1 MPHLSR
7 SVALPVAGLALLA
20 AACSGPEASG
30 DVTAGPAGGEAIA
43 VSAHDNDFAPGTIEV
58 EAGQPVTLEIANDGN
73 AAHNFVIDDLDVSS
87 GTLDDG
93 DVVTI
98 SLTAPEGT
106 TEFVC
111 TFHGGMRGEIVA
123 T

>member
-1 MPHLSR
+1 MPSLPR
-7 SVALPVAGLALLA
+7 SVALPVAGLALLG
-20 AACSGPEASG
+20 AACSGPEARG
-30 DVTAGPAGGEAIA
+30 DVTAGPADGEAIA
-43 VSAHDNDFAPGTIEV
+43 ITAHDNDFGPGTIEV
-58 EAGQPVTLEIANDGN
+58 PAGEPVTLEVANEGS
-73 AAHNFVIDDLDVSS
+73 APHNFVIDDLDISS

-106 TEFVC
+106 IEFVC

>member
-1 MPHLSR
+1 MPHLPR
-7 SVALPVAGLALLA
+7 PAALPIAALAVLA
-20 AACSGPEASG
+20 AACTGPEASG
-30 DVTAGPAGGEAIA
+30 DVTSGPADGEA
-43 VSAHDNDFAPGTIEV
+43 VTVTAHDNDFAPGTVEV
-58 EAGQPVTLEIANDGN
+58 EAGQPVTLEVANEGSTR
-73 AAHNFVIDDLDVSS
+73 HNFVIEDLDVSS
-87 GTLDDG
+87 GTLDEG

-106 TEFVC
+106 IEFVC